1 MRRGAS
7 KLAAA
12 QEKMR
17 RRHTVPEYAPVSVHS
32 LPIELDKHYTTQEVA
47 EMWGRSVW
55 SVRRMFKGVP
65 LPRIGKRRI
74 MMIPARLLKARHEQ
88 ITRLKRSDG
97 ILKSLKRSAR
107 FTK

>member
-1 MRRGAS
+1 VRRGAS

-17 RRHTVPEYAPVSVHS
+17 QRHTVPEYAPVSVHS

-74 MMIPARLLKARHEQ
+74 MMIPARLLRARLEQ